1 MAGKIDKRI
10 AELGV
15 TLPNPT
21 APIANYVPFVVTGN
35 LVFVS
40 GQVPIFNGSLK
51 HVGKLGANLS
61 IEQGYEA
68 ARLCGLS
75 LIAHARV
82 ACGGNL
88 DRVKRVVKVGGF
100 VNSTPEFTDQP
111 KVINGCTDLFVKVFG
126 DAGRPARF
134 ALSSTSLPLG
144 AATEIDAVFEIAP
157 AARKPARKAKPK
169 RTAGRRRR

>member
-10 AELGV
+10 AELGLV
-15 TLPNPT
+15 LPNPT
-21 APIANYVPFVVTGN
+21 APIANYVPSVTAGN

-40 GQVPIFNGSLK
+40 GQVPIFNGTLK

-61 IEQGYEA
+61 IEEGYEA
-68 ARLCGLS
+68 SRLCGLS

-111 KVINGCTDLFVKVFG
+111 KVVNGCTDLFVKVFG

-134 ALSSTSLPLG
+134 ALSVSSLPLG
-144 AATEIDAVFEIAP
+144 AAVEIDAVFEIGPAP
-157 AARKPARKAKPK
+157 RKAAKAKPK
-169 RTAGRRRR
+169 RAARRRR

>member
-1 MAGKIDKRI
+1 MAGKIEKRL

-15 TLPNPT
+15 ELPNPT
-21 APIANYVPFVVTGN
+21 APIANYVPSVTTGN

-40 GQVPIFNGSLK
+40 GQVPIFNGALK
-51 HVGKLGANLS
+51 HVGKLGGNLS

-75 LIAHARV
+75 LIAHVRV

-134 ALSSTSLPLG
+134 ALSSPSLPLG
-144 AATEIDAVFEIAP
+144 SAVEIDAVFEIAP
-157 AARKPARKAKPK
+157 PARKAAKAKPK
-169 RTAGRRRR
+169 RTTRRRRR